1 MPNRKLAKLGRKSS
15 HRVSMLRTM
24 CGQLIMHDS
33 IKTTV
38 AKAKALRPIV
48 EGLISLSKTG
58 NLHCKRKAFDYLR
71 TSESVARLF
80 SVMPKRY
87 ADRNGGYCR
96 ITKLHNRV
104 GDDAPIARIQLI
116 DEPVETSRVRKAARN
131 FLIKERLQWKKDYYY
146 KKRHGI
152 TFQNPL
158 NEERSSDVQQKE

>member
-1 MPNRKLAKLGRKSS
+1 
-15 HRVSMLRTM
+15 
-24 CGQLIMHDS
+24 
-33 IKTTV
+33 
-38 AKAKALRPIV
+38 
-48 EGLISLSKTG
+48 
-58 NLHCKRKAFDYLR
+58 
-71 TSESVARLF
+71 
-80 SVMPKRY
+80 MPKRY

-104 GDDAPIARIQLI
+104 GDDVPIARIQLI

-158 NEERSSDVQQKE
+158 NEERSSDMQQKE